1 MAGNNYFFTSSDD
14 TVLGGTPQYFYG
26 LRRTEDGDL
35 YMGKLNTLSPTDSL
49 EINLPIDSGETFP
62 DFEHGYDFTEG
73 RDDNHSIVW
82 KGLNYEQYRWD
93 NRSLFY
99 YINDEGQLIVRIG
112 QKYTY
117 ASGI

>member
-112 QKYTY
+112 QKYT
-117 ASGI
+117 

>member
-14 TVLGGTPQYFYG
+14 TVLGGNPQYFYG

-35 YMGKLNTLSPTDSL
+35 YMGKLNTLSPSDSL
-49 EINLPIDSGETFP
+49 EINLPIDSDETFP
-62 DFEHGYDFTEG
+62 DFEHGVDFTEG
-73 RDDNHSIVW
+73 RDDNHTIVW
-82 KGLNYEQYRWD
+82 EGLNYEQYRWD

-117 ASGI
+117 PSGI